1 MQIHELKV
9 KGKKSR
15 KRIGRGG
22 KRGTYSGKG
31 MKGQKARSGG
41 NVDPLFEG
49 GRTTLIDKLKKVRG
63 FKAIVAKKS
72 VVNLEIID
80 KKFKNGDTVSLNALV
95 EAGAVQKSKA
105 GRGVKILGN
114 GKLKKKL
121 YIDKEILLS
130 KSAKEAI
137 EKAGGSIGKKLASGK
152 EKGKMKEKPSG
163 EPAKKTEKRT
173 AKK

>member
-41 NVDPLFEG
+41 NVDPLFAG
-49 GRTTLIDKLKKVRG
+49 GQTSLVEKLKKTRG
-63 FKAIVAKKS
+63 FKAVTPKKN
-72 VVNLEIID
+72 VVSLETIE
-80 KKFKNGDTVSLNALV
+80 KNFKDGDTVTMKALV
-95 EAGAVQKSKA
+95 EMKIVQRSKA
-105 GRGVKILGN
+105 GNGVKILG
-114 GKLKKKL
+114 GGELKKK
-121 YIDKEILLS
+121 ITTDKDTFVSE
-130 KSAKEAI
+130 SAKKAI
-137 EKAGGSIGKKLASGK
+137 EKAGGKVGYVQKTVVKKMEKRKLAI
-152 EKGKMKEKPSG
+152 KPVKKV
-163 EPAKKTEKRT
+163 AKKKT